1 MMLDETLYLPLT
13 IMGIVYFLILL
24 FFYFK
29 VRKQKKRYRF
39 ENERLSEILST
50 SPSGFFY
57 FLPSGIQICS
67 RRLAVLLGVYEVNP
81 SFDIILK
88 KLSAKSQNVLQKAVF
103 NLSQTGK
110 EFHISVSTTGEN
122 VRLNVSGIRA
132 TKLDGT
138 VVADVLWFLDQ
149 TDVLAENETFKN
161 DLKNYRLRDELFT
174 MALDGLPFAF
184 WLRNHDLSLAYCNPA
199 YLKLAHVKDEETA
212 LKESTELSY
221 EAQNKMGAK
230 LLAVAAKSSGEEK
243 SETGTFIVDKKA
255 HLMQVTEIPLGQER
269 SVEERFTMGFVRDV
283 QNEHA
288 LKLSLENYLK
298 AQYQVLGALSSGIV
312 IFDANSYVQFYNK
325 AFCDLWKLP
334 EEWLMTG
341 PSYAGILEKLREKRL
356 LLDEVD
362 FVKYKHKELEQFS
375 TLTSLQE
382 DILYLPSGRI
392 YKRMMNPYPLGGVV
406 MTFDDVSDKVSM
418 ERMYNAQLSNQQSI
432 LNEIPQALLIFNEE
446 GRLKLWNAPYEK
458 LFDADK
464 NFLQTEPLLMDVL
477 ESQKSFWVAS
487 DDLWDLVRQKI
498 LTVLENEKEQAEL
511 TTSDDTVLLLK
522 MTRLPD
528 GGIMCIYSKKTLTE

>member
-1 MMLDETLYLPLT
+1 MMVDATLKLLLT
-13 IMGIVYFLILL
+13 ILEIACFCVVLFL
-24 FFYFK
+24 YFK
-29 VRKQKKRYRF
+29 VRRQKKRYRF
-39 ENERLSEILST
+39 ENDKLTEILST

-67 RRLAVLLGVYEVNP
+67 RRLAVLLGVYESKP
-81 SFDIILK
+81 SFEIILK
-88 KLSAKSQNVLQKAVF
+88 KLSTKSQNALQKAVF

-110 EFHISVSTTGEN
+110 EFHLKVSTAGEN
-122 VRLNVSGIRA
+122 IRLNVLGVRA
-132 TKLDGT
+132 TTLDG
-138 VVADVLWFLDQ
+138 VVLADVLWFSDQ
-149 TDVLAENETFKN
+149 TDLLAQNEILKN

-174 MALDGLPFAF
+174 SALDGLPFAF
-184 WLRNHDLSLAYCNPA
+184 WLRNYDLSLAYCNPA
-199 YLKLAHVKDEETA
+199 YLKLAHVKTKEEA
-212 LKESTELSY
+212 LKENMELSY
-221 EAQNKMGAK
+221 EAKDKMGAK

-243 SETGTFIVDKKA
+243 SEVGSFIVDKKT
-255 HLMQVTEIPLGQER
+255 HQMQITEIPLGQEKEP
-269 SVEERFTMGFVRDV
+269 EERFTMGFVRDI
-283 QNEHA
+283 QNEQA

-312 IFDANSYVQFYNK
+312 IFDAAGYVQFYNK
-325 AFCDLWKLP
+325 AFSDLWKLP
-334 EEWLMTG
+334 EEWLLTG
-341 PSYAGILEKLREKRL
+341 PSYAGILEQLHEKRL

-375 TLTSLQE
+375 TLTTLQE

-432 LNEIPQALLIFNEE
+432 LNEMPEALLIFGEE

-458 LFDADK
+458 LFEADK
-464 NFLQTEPLLMDVL
+464 AFLQTEPLLMDVL

-498 LTVLENEKEQAEL
+498 LTALENEEKSIEL
-511 TTSDDTVLLLK
+511 TGANDTVLTLK
-522 MTRLPD
+522 MSRLPD
-528 GGIMCIYSKKTLTE
+528 GGMMCVYSPKKD